1 MRRFLPFFFIF
12 VLSTGHLLSADEGKT
27 VKITGIIKLYREKPE
42 IKITSKDQI
51 VSEQE
56 ICHGLYS
63 PRSRPFSLP

>member
-27 VKITGIIKLYREKPE
+27 VEITGIIKLYREKPE

-51 VSEQE
+51 VSE
-56 ICHGLYS
+56 
-63 PRSRPFSLP
+63 